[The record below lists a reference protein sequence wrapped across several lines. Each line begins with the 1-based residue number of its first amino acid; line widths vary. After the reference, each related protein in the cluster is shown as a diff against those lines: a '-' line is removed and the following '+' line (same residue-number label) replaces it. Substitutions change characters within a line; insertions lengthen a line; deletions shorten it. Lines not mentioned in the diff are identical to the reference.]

1 MILTTTSR
9 IGAEVMSGIPPVQ
22 PPSRPSAR
30 IVKRS
35 LKIAGHSTSISL
47 EEPFWR
53 LLRHVAEVQGLGIA
67 AFVEVIDRER
77 QGSNLSSAVRVHLL
91 EWMLAQG
98 GISVSD
104 SNRSD

>member
-1 MILTTTSR
+1 MT
-9 IGAEVMSGIPPVQ
+9 
-22 PPSRPSAR
+22 R

-53 LLRHVAEVQGLGIA
+53 LLRLAAERQGLGIA
-67 AFVEVIDRER
+67 ALVESIDRTR

-91 EWMLAQG
+91 EWMMAEGAIILP
-98 GISVSD
+98 D
-104 SNRSD
+104 ED

>member
-1 MILTTTSR
+1 
-9 IGAEVMSGIPPVQ
+9 MSGAPPGQ
-22 PPSRPSAR
+22 SEPAR

-53 LLRHVAEVQGLGIA
+53 LLRHVAETQGLGIA
-67 AFVEVIDRER
+67 ALVAAIDRER

-91 EWMLAQG
+91 DWMMAQG
-98 GISVSD
+98 AITLPAADPEG
-104 SNRSD
+104 

>member
-1 MILTTTSR
+1 M
-9 IGAEVMSGIPPVQ
+9 VK
-22 PPSRPSAR
+22 

-53 LLRHVAEVQGLGIA
+53 LLRRVAEEQNLGLA
-67 AFVEVIDRER
+67 ALVEAIDRER

-91 EWMLAQG
+91 EWMMSRGSISLDPIGA
-98 GISVSD
+98 GIAD
-104 SNRSD
+104 PET